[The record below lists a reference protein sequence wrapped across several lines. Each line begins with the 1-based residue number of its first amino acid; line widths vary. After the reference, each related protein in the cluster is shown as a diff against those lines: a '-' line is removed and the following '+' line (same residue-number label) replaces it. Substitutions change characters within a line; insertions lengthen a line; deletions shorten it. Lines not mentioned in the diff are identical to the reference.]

1 MMDAN
6 RKKYCRDLVR
16 FCMAIFLAFIYIPH
30 LLFLIK
36 KDIRLLLF
44 SDVAAMLPSLKIR
57 LSPFWGTL
65 YFLHNNAYFR
75 SLFYYRLGPIASLM
89 ISWYRKGDK
98 YFIISDTLKMGGG
111 FLLAHPYATILNA
124 ESIGNNFSCRHCT
137 TLGAKNNGRPVIGNN
152 VNLGANV
159 VIIGNIHIGD
169 NVIVGAGS
177 VVVKDI
183 PDNCIVAGN
192 PARIIRFYSK

>member
-1 MMDAN
+1 M
-6 RKKYCRDLVR
+6 
-16 FCMAIFLAFIYIPH
+16 
-30 LLFLIK
+30 
-36 KDIRLLLF
+36 
-44 SDVAAMLPSLKIR
+44 
-57 LSPFWGTL
+57 
-65 YFLHNNAYFR
+65 
-75 SLFYYRLGPIASLM
+75 
-89 ISWYRKGDK
+89 
-98 YFIISDTLKMGGG
+98 
-111 FLLAHPYATILNA
+111 
-124 ESIGNNFSCRHCT
+124 
-137 TLGAKNNGRPVIGNN
+137 GAKNNGRPIIGNN